1 MKLNTKKLGKK
12 QVLVLQRMV
21 SEQLVIRSVSDAH
34 DGSEDINLQ
43 DEEGDNRTMPKLRT
57 LSRTFLKGHPRAG
70 EKTYFV
76 ERFLCSVGIDYT

>member
-1 MKLNTKKLGKK
+1 
-12 QVLVLQRMV
+12 
-21 SEQLVIRSVSDAH
+21 
-34 DGSEDINLQ
+34 
-43 DEEGDNRTMPKLRT
+43 MPKIRT